1 MERIIS
7 EQDRIRRAEEIAG
20 RRRGTIS
27 ARDINVEHTKKKMPM
42 LTKVFIQTVASI
54 CIFGLA
60 YFLTQNNYPF
70 MDSVRSVLSA
80 DINIGQIYNELNN
93 SFKSVSNWYNG
104 LVGGIGENKQ
114 DDANEADNTNAQ
126 ENNIENT
133 NEIEGVNNVGDEAN
147 GTDGANNGEDE
158 ANGTNTS
165 ETENVNNE
173 ETNSSDAGGIGGSDE
188 NITLSQNEQDIAY
201 IKENASIIVPVYGT
215 VTSGYGPRTPTDII
229 SANHA
234 GLDIGA
240 NEGTEIIA
248 AMEGTVELV
257 SSYGDYGNHV
267 KITNGEISTMY
278 AHCKDIYVNQGDYIS
293 QGQVIA
299 TVGNTGR
306 TTGPHLHFE
315 IARSGRTV
323 DPQAIIQI

>member
-1 MERIIS
+1 MQGKKSMERIIS
-7 EQDRIRRAEEIAG
+7 EQDRIRRG
-20 RRRGTIS
+20 
-27 ARDINVEHTKKKMPM
+27 DINVEHTKKKMPM

-114 DDANEADNTNAQ
+114 DDVNEADNTNAQ
-126 ENNIENT
+126 ENNIEN
-133 NEIEGVNNVGDEAN
+133 AN

-158 ANGTNTS
+158 ANVTNTS

-188 NITLSQNEQDIAY
+188 NITLSQDEQDIAY

>member
-27 ARDINVEHTKKKMPM
+27 ARDINVESSKKKMPM
-42 LTKVFIQTVASI
+42 LTKVFIQTVASM

-60 YFLTQNNYPF
+60 YFMSQNNYPF
-70 MDSVRSVLSA
+70 MDSVRIVLSA
-80 DINIGQIYNELNN
+80 DVNIGQIYNELSN
-93 SFKSVSNWYNG
+93 SFKYVTDWYNG
-104 LVGGIGENKQ
+104 LVADEGQNEQDITNNMDNQNVQGEASEKTS
-114 DDANEADNTNAQ
+114 NETGNVISEEGT
-126 ENNIENT
+126 T
-133 NEIEGVNNVGDEAN
+133 NEIGNATSEEGVTA
-147 GTDGANNGEDE
+147 
-158 ANGTNTS
+158 
-165 ETENVNNE
+165 ET
-173 ETNSSDAGGIGGSDE
+173 GGIGGSDE
-188 NITLSQNEQDIAY
+188 NITLSQDEQDIAY
-201 IKENASIIVPVYGT
+201 IKENVSIIVPVYGT

-240 NEGTEIIA
+240 NEGTEIVA

-267 KITNGEISTMY
+267 KITNGEVSTIY

>member
-7 EQDRIRRAEEIAG
+7 EQDRIRRAEEIAS

-114 DDANEADNTNAQ
+114 DDVNEADNTNAQ
-126 ENNIENT
+126 ENNIEN
-133 NEIEGVNNVGDEAN
+133 AN

-158 ANGTNTS
+158 ANVTNTS

-188 NITLSQNEQDIAY
+188 NITLSQDEQDIAY

>member
-27 ARDINVEHTKKKMPM
+27 ARDINVERSKKKMPM
-42 LTKVFIQTVASI
+42 LTKVFIQTVASM

-60 YFLTQNNYPF
+60 YFMSQNNYPF
-70 MDSVRSVLSA
+70 MDSVRSMLSA
-80 DINIGQIYNELNN
+80 DVNIGQIYNGLSN
-93 SFKSVSNWYNG
+93 SFKSVTDWYNG
-104 LVGGIGENKQ
+104 LVADEGQNEQDITNNIDNQNVQGEASGET
-114 DDANEADNTNAQ
+114 ANETGNVISEEGT
-126 ENNIENT
+126 T
-133 NEIEGVNNVGDEAN
+133 NEIGNATSEEGVTA
-147 GTDGANNGEDE
+147 
-158 ANGTNTS
+158 
-165 ETENVNNE
+165 ET
-173 ETNSSDAGGIGGSDE
+173 GGIGGSDE
-188 NITLSQNEQDIAY
+188 NITLSQDEQDIAY
-201 IKENASIIVPVYGT
+201 IKENVSIIVPVYGT
-215 VTSGYGPRTPTDII
+215 VTSGYGPRTPTEII

-240 NEGTEIIA
+240 NEGTEIVA
-248 AMEGTVELV
+248 SMEGTVELV

-267 KITNGEISTMY
+267 KITNGEVSTMY
-278 AHCKDIYVNQGDYIS
+278 AHCKDIYVKPGDYIS

-315 IARSGRTV
+315 IARNGRTV
-323 DPQAIIQI
+323 DPQKILDL

>member
-27 ARDINVEHTKKKMPM
+27 ARDINVERNKKKMPM
-42 LTKVFIQTVASI
+42 LTKVFIQTVASM

-60 YFLTQNNYPF
+60 YFMTQNNYPF
-70 MDSVRSVLSA
+70 MDSVRSMLSA
-80 DINIGQIYNELNN
+80 DVNIGQIYNDLSN
-93 SFKSVSNWYNG
+93 SFKSVTDWYNG
-104 LVGGIGENKQ
+104 LVSDEGQNEQDVANNTDNQNVQGEASGETSNETENATLEGGV
-114 DDANEADNTNAQ
+114 
-126 ENNIENT
+126 T
-133 NEIEGVNNVGDEAN
+133 NEIGNATSEEGVAN
-147 GTDGANNGEDE
+147 
-158 ANGTNTS
+158 
-165 ETENVNNE
+165 ET
-173 ETNSSDAGGIGGSDE
+173 GGIGGSDE
-188 NITLSQNEQDIAY
+188 NITLSQDEQDIAY
-201 IKENASIIVPVYGT
+201 IKENVSIIVPVYGT

-240 NEGTEIIA
+240 NEGTEIVA

-267 KITNGEISTMY
+267 KITNGEVSTMY

>member
-27 ARDINVEHTKKKMPM
+27 ARDINVERSKKKMPM
-42 LTKVFIQTVASI
+42 LTKVFIQTVASM

-60 YFLTQNNYPF
+60 YFMSHNNYPF

-80 DINIGQIYNELNN
+80 DVNIGQIYNELNN

-114 DDANEADNTNAQ
+114 DDVNEADNTNSQ
-126 ENNIENT
+126 ENNIEN
-133 NEIEGVNNVGDEAN
+133 AN

-158 ANGTNTS
+158 ANVTNTS

-188 NITLSQNEQDIAY
+188 NITLSQDEQDIAY

>member
-1 MERIIS
+1 MQGKKSMERIIS

-27 ARDINVEHTKKKMPM
+27 ARDINVERNKKKMPM
-42 LTKVFIQTVASI
+42 LTKVFIQTVASM

-60 YFLTQNNYPF
+60 YFMTQNNYPF
-70 MDSVRSVLSA
+70 MDSVRSMLSA
-80 DINIGQIYNELNN
+80 DVNIGQIYNDLSN
-93 SFKSVSNWYNG
+93 SFKSVTDWYNG
-104 LVGGIGENKQ
+104 LVSDEGQNEQDVANNTDNQNVQGEASGETSNETENATLEGGV
-114 DDANEADNTNAQ
+114 
-126 ENNIENT
+126 T
-133 NEIEGVNNVGDEAN
+133 NEIGNATSEEGVAN
-147 GTDGANNGEDE
+147 
-158 ANGTNTS
+158 
-165 ETENVNNE
+165 ET
-173 ETNSSDAGGIGGSDE
+173 GGIGGSDE
-188 NITLSQNEQDIAY
+188 NITLSQDEQDIAY
-201 IKENASIIVPVYGT
+201 IKENVSIIVPVYGT

-240 NEGTEIIA
+240 NEGTEIVA

-267 KITNGEISTMY
+267 KITNGEVSTMY

>member
-7 EQDRIRRAEEIAG
+7 EQDRIRRAEEIVG

-27 ARDINVEHTKKKMPM
+27 ARDINVERNKKKMPM
-42 LTKVFIQTVASI
+42 LTKVFIQTVASM

-60 YFLTQNNYPF
+60 YFMSQNNYPF
-70 MDSVRSVLSA
+70 MDSVRSMLSA
-80 DINIGQIYNELNN
+80 DVNIGQIYNDLSN
-93 SFKSVSNWYNG
+93 SFKSVTDWYNG
-104 LVGGIGENKQ
+104 LVADVGQNEQDIANNMDNQNVQGE
-114 DDANEADNTNAQ
+114 ASGETSNETGNVISEEGT
-126 ENNIENT
+126 T
-133 NEIEGVNNVGDEAN
+133 NEIRNATSEEGVTA
-147 GTDGANNGEDE
+147 
-158 ANGTNTS
+158 
-165 ETENVNNE
+165 ET
-173 ETNSSDAGGIGGSDE
+173 GGIGGSDE
-188 NITLSQNEQDIAY
+188 NITLSQDEQDIAY
-201 IKENASIIVPVYGT
+201 IKENVSMIVPVYGT
-215 VTSGYGPRTPTDII
+215 VTSGYGPRTPTEII

-240 NEGTEIIA
+240 NEGTEIVA
-248 AMEGTVELV
+248 SMEGTVELV

-267 KITNGEISTMY
+267 KITNGEVSTMY

>member
-1 MERIIS
+1 MQGKKSMERIIS
-7 EQDRIRRAEEIAG
+7 EQDRIRRAEEIAN

-114 DDANEADNTNAQ
+114 DDVNEADNTNSQ
-126 ENNIENT
+126 ENNIEN
-133 NEIEGVNNVGDEAN
+133 AN

-158 ANGTNTS
+158 ANVTNTS

-188 NITLSQNEQDIAY
+188 NITLSQDEQDIAY

-323 DPQAIIQI
+323 DPQKIIQI

>member
-27 ARDINVEHTKKKMPM
+27 ARDINVERSKKKMPM
-42 LTKVFIQTVASI
+42 LTKVFIQTVASM

-60 YFLTQNNYPF
+60 YFMSQNNYPF
-70 MDSVRSVLSA
+70 MDSVRIVLSA
-80 DINIGQIYNELNN
+80 DVNIGQIYNGLSN
-93 SFKSVSNWYNG
+93 SFKSVTDWYNG
-104 LVGGIGENKQ
+104 LVADEGQNEQDITNNIDNQNVQGEASGET
-114 DDANEADNTNAQ
+114 ANETGNVISEEGT
-126 ENNIENT
+126 T
-133 NEIEGVNNVGDEAN
+133 NEIGNATSEEGVTA
-147 GTDGANNGEDE
+147 
-158 ANGTNTS
+158 
-165 ETENVNNE
+165 ET
-173 ETNSSDAGGIGGSDE
+173 GGIGGSDE
-188 NITLSQNEQDIAY
+188 NITLSQDEQDIAY
-201 IKENASIIVPVYGT
+201 IKENVSIIVPVYGT

-240 NEGTEIIA
+240 NEGTEIVA

-267 KITNGEISTMY
+267 KITNGEVSTMY
-278 AHCKDIYVNQGDYIS
+278 AHCKDIYVKPGDYIS

>member
-7 EQDRIRRAEEIAG
+7 EQDRIRRAEEIAR

-27 ARDINVEHTKKKMPM
+27 ARDINVERSKKKMPM
-42 LTKVFIQTVASI
+42 LTKVFIQTVASM

-60 YFLTQNNYPF
+60 YFMSQNNYPF
-70 MDSVRSVLSA
+70 MDSVRIVLSA
-80 DINIGQIYNELNN
+80 DVNIGQIYNELSN
-93 SFKSVSNWYNG
+93 SFKSVTDWYNG
-104 LVGGIGENKQ
+104 LLADAEQNEQ
-114 DDANEADNTNAQ
+114 DIA
-126 ENNIENT
+126 NNIDNQNVQGEASEKTSNETGNAISKEGTT
-133 NEIEGVNNVGDEAN
+133 NEIGNATSEEGVTA
-147 GTDGANNGEDE
+147 
-158 ANGTNTS
+158 
-165 ETENVNNE
+165 ET
-173 ETNSSDAGGIGGSDE
+173 GGIGGSDE
-188 NITLSQNEQDIAY
+188 NITLSQDEQDIAY
-201 IKENASIIVPVYGT
+201 IKENVSIIVPVYGT

-240 NEGTEIIA
+240 NEGKEIVA

-267 KITNGEISTMY
+267 KITNGEVSTMY